1 MFIEILMFILGV
13 LIWFNIIGWGIVIG
27 FSILGTLIRAIKQ
40 EVVHGEKR
48 WADSLGDSPEKQVA
62 VERLEIT
69 VVKTHWAPYWNEGSH
84 LINK

>member
-1 MFIEILMFILGV
+1 MFGEILMWILAG

-27 FSILGTLIRAIKQ
+27 FGVLGTLIRAIKQ

-48 WADSLGDSPEKQVA
+48 WADSLGDSPHKQVA

-69 VVKTHWAPYWNEGSH
+69 DFKTLWAPYWNEGSH
-84 LINK
+84 LIYK